1 VCLPL
6 SLLLLLPVP
15 GLLLLAAVT
24 GLSAHG
30 PVGMG
35 AAVLML
41 WALWRG
47 GIRSVRA
54 AHSWWIRAG
63 VSAPPGRVPR

>member
-1 VCLPL
+1 MCLPL

-35 AAVLML
+35 AAFLML
-41 WALWRG
+41 WTLWRG
-47 GIRSVRA
+47 CLRSARA
-54 AHSWWIRAG
+54 AHAWWVRAG
-63 VSAPPGRVPR
+63 VPPPGRLPR

>member
-1 VCLPL
+1 MCLPL

-30 PVGMG
+30 PLGMG
-35 AAVLML
+35 AAVLTL
-41 WALWRG
+41 WTVWRG
-47 GIRSVRA
+47 CLRGARA
-54 AHSWWIRAG
+54 AHSWWVRAG
-63 VSAPPGRVPR
+63 VPPPGRLPR